1 MKRERGTIT
10 VMTIGF
16 LMLLGLLTVV
26 VVDSSAAFLE
36 RQRLNN
42 LADGAALA
50 AADGLD
56 EPGFYTDRRVVLDP
70 AEARRLVGDYL
81 AGEQLRV
88 VDVRSDGDTVQRA
101 PGARARPGS
110 HAARLDV
117 EHDDR
122 RRRDLTTAPRLAGL
136 GSTGDPV
143 GLLEELG
150 ELVRLHLWEP
160 YEDELG

>member
-1 MKRERGTIT
+1 MRRERGTVT

-56 EPGFYTDRRVVLDP
+56 EAGFYADRRVVLDP
-70 AEARRLVGDYL
+70 EEARRLVSDYL
-81 AGEQLRV
+81 AGEDVRV
-88 VDVRSDGDTVQRA
+88 VDVSADADTV
-101 PGARARPGS
+101 
-110 HAARLDV
+110 HVHL
-117 EHDDR
+117 E
-122 RRRDLTTAPRLAGL
+122 RDLDLALTPPGWTSRTTIVADATSQLRRG
-136 GSTGDPV
+136 
-143 GLLEELG
+143 
-150 ELVRLHLWEP
+150 
-160 YEDELG
+160 

>member
-1 MKRERGTIT
+1 MRRERGTVT

-56 EPGFYTDRRVVLDP
+56 EAGFYADRRVVLDP
-70 AEARRLVGDYL
+70 DEARRLVSDYL
-81 AGEQLRV
+81 AGEDVRAVDVGTDADTVHVHLERDLDLPLTPPGWTSRTTIVADATSQLR
-88 VDVRSDGDTVQRA
+88 RG
-101 PGARARPGS
+101 
-110 HAARLDV
+110 
-117 EHDDR
+117 
-122 RRRDLTTAPRLAGL
+122 
-136 GSTGDPV
+136 
-143 GLLEELG
+143 
-150 ELVRLHLWEP
+150 
-160 YEDELG
+160 

>member
-1 MKRERGTIT
+1 MRRERGTVT

-56 EPGFYTDRRVVLDP
+56 EAGFYADRRVVLDP
-70 AEARRLVGDYL
+70 EEARRLVSDYL
-81 AGEQLRV
+81 AGEDVRV
-88 VDVRSDGDTVQRA
+88 VDVSTDVATV
-101 PGARARPGS
+101 
-110 HAARLDV
+110 HVHL
-117 EHDDR
+117 E
-122 RRRDLTTAPRLAGL
+122 RDLDLALTPPGWTSRTTIVADATSQLRSG
-136 GSTGDPV
+136 
-143 GLLEELG
+143 
-150 ELVRLHLWEP
+150 
-160 YEDELG
+160 

>member
-1 MKRERGTIT
+1 MTRERGTVT

-56 EPGFYTDRRVVLDP
+56 EAGFYADRSVVLDP
-70 AEARRLVGDYL
+70 EEARQLVSDYL
-81 AGEQLRV
+81 AGADVRV
-88 VDVRSDGDTVQRA
+88 VDVSADADTV
-101 PGARARPGS
+101 
-110 HAARLDV
+110 HVHL
-117 EHDDR
+117 E
-122 RRRDLTTAPRLAGL
+122 RDLDLPLTPPGWRSRTTIVAEATSQLRRG
-136 GSTGDPV
+136 
-143 GLLEELG
+143 
-150 ELVRLHLWEP
+150 
-160 YEDELG
+160 